1 LGKINFPY
9 ILKTLPI
16 ILALYLTVPTMFNCS
31 AQKDSSSGPGLKFS
45 FYVDAY
51 YAHYTDSVGHG
62 KYQKFGYVSPI
73 SDNFGINI
81 AQLSAQYTS
90 NLVRSTITLQ
100 YGDIPNVVWSPKFNY
115 IQEAYAGIKICKK
128 LWMDAG
134 FFRTHIGTESMLPK
148 DNICSSQA
156 ITSWTEPFYQSGV
169 RFTYTPCDKVTSAL
183 YIVNGA
189 NQFVATNKKKAAG
202 LALTYNFSDN
212 FNIGYYNLLSDDTP
226 DSLTMSH
233 WRLWNNLV
241 INWNVSKKIKLQAGV
256 DYVTQENSDVQ
267 NAPTYTS
274 YSTAWGYGTIL
285 TVKYQCCQKFG
296 IYARYET
303 LYDPVGV
310 MVGPDNYLSND
321 PSYELIGGTLG
332 VEYKPTEDSYIRLE
346 GRELE
351 MAPDEKIFYTN
362 GSFVNNRGEIM
373 INTGISF

>member
-1 LGKINFPY
+1 V
-9 ILKTLPI
+9 
-16 ILALYLTVPTMFNCS
+16 YLTIQTIFTCD
-31 AQKDSSSGPGLKFS
+31 AQKDSASGLKFS

-62 KYQKFGYVSPI
+62 KYEKFGYVSPI

-81 AQLSAQYTS
+81 AQLSVQYTS
-90 NLVRSTITLQ
+90 SKVRSTITIQ
-100 YGDIPNVVWSPKFNY
+100 YGDIPGAVWSPKFNY
-115 IQEAYAGIKICKK
+115 VQEAYAGIKLSKN

-134 FFRTHIGTESMLPK
+134 FFRTHIGTESLSPK

-169 RFTYTPCDKVTSAL
+169 RFTYTPGPKFTGAL

-189 NQFVATNKKKAAG
+189 NQFVATNNKKGVG

-226 DSLTMSH
+226 DSLIMSH
-233 WRLWNNLV
+233 WRLWHNLV
-241 INWNVSKKIKLQAGV
+241 LNWNISKKVKIQAGA
-256 DYVTQENSDVQ
+256 DYVTQEYSDIVY
-267 NAPTYTS
+267 ATTYTS
-274 YSTAWGYGTIL
+274 YSTVWGYGTIL
-285 TVKYQCCQKFG
+285 TVKYQCFEKFG

-310 MVGPDNYLSND
+310 MVGPDNYQSND
-321 PSYELIGGTLG
+321 PSYELMGITFGI
-332 VEYKPTEDSYIRLE
+332 EYKPTANSYIRLE
-346 GRELE
+346 GRGLDMTGQNE
-351 MAPDEKIFYTN
+351 DIFYSN
-362 GSFVNNRGEIM
+362 GKYVNNRGEIM